1 MWRIPILNLCLLLVV
16 ITILALHHSASFFAP
31 FEGRFNAV
39 NYARDRGYSYA
50 VTDPAGSSGRSG
62 SSLMTALGSLSE
74 LWQRAMIMKQWML
87 EYEATYWE
95 KLRAARGAESDLVEA
110 RFHVSNAEAF
120 AAAIGEK
127 QRAKVELGRADRYL
141 KKALPLVADDTLLA
155 LETIRKELS
164 AAKLELE
171 QAGTDT
177 YTSDERIKTD
187 LDHMISLLHR
197 KQR

>member
-1 MWRIPILNLCLLLVV
+1 
-16 ITILALHHSASFFAP
+16 
-31 FEGRFNAV
+31 
-39 NYARDRGYSYA
+39 
-50 VTDPAGSSGRSG
+50 
-62 SSLMTALGSLSE
+62 MTALGSLSE

-141 KKALPLVADDTLLA
+141 KKALPLVADDKLLA

-164 AAKLELE
+164 AAKLDLE
-171 QAGTDT
+171 REGTNT
-177 YTSDERIKTD
+177 YTNDENIKTD

-197 KQR
+197 KRR

>member
-16 ITILALHHSASFFAP
+16 ITILPLHHSASFYAP
-31 FEGRFNAV
+31 FEGRFNP
-39 NYARDRGYSYA
+39 ARDRGYSYA
-50 VTDPAGSSGRSG
+50 VTDPVGSSGRSG

-74 LWQRAMIMKQWML
+74 LGQRAMIMKQWML

-127 QRAKVELGRADRYL
+127 QRAKGELGRADRYL
-141 KKALPLVADDTLLA
+141 
-155 LETIRKELS
+155 
-164 AAKLELE
+164 
-171 QAGTDT
+171 
-177 YTSDERIKTD
+177 
-187 LDHMISLLHR
+187 
-197 KQR
+197 

>member
-31 FEGRFNAV
+31 FEGRFNP
-39 NYARDRGYSYA
+39 ARDQGYSYA
-50 VTDPAGSSGRSG
+50 VTDPVASSGCSG
-62 SSLMTALGSLSE
+62 SSLRTALGSLSE
-74 LWQRAMIMKQWML
+74 LWRRSMIMKQWML
-87 EYEATYWE
+87 EYEASYWE

-110 RFHVSNAEAF
+110 RFHVSNAEVF
-120 AAAIGEK
+120 GAAIGDK

-141 KKALPLVADDTLLA
+141 KKALPLVADDTLLT

-164 AAKLELE
+164 STKLDLE
-171 QAGTDT
+171 RAGPNT

-187 LDHMISLLHR
+187 LDDMISLLHR
-197 KQR
+197 KRR

>member
-31 FEGRFNAV
+31 FEGRFNS
-39 NYARDRGYSYA
+39 ARDRGYSYA
-50 VTDPAGSSGRSG
+50 VTDPEGSGDRSG
-62 SSLMTALGSLSE
+62 NNLRTALGALSE
-74 LWQRAMIMKQWML
+74 LWQRAMIIKQWML

-110 RFHVSNAEAF
+110 RFHVSNAEVF
-120 AAAIGEK
+120 AAAKGEK
-127 QRAKVELGRADRYL
+127 QRAKVELGRADRSL

-164 AAKLELE
+164 AAKLDLE
-171 QAGTDT
+171 RAGTNT
-177 YTSDERIKTD
+177 YANDERIKTD
-187 LDHMISLLHR
+187 LDHMSSLLHR
-197 KQR
+197 KRR